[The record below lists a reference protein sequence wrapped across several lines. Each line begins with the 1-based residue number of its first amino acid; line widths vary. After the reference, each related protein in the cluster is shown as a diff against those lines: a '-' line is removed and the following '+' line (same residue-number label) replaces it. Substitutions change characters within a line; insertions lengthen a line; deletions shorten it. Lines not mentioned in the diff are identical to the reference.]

1 MPMPS
6 RRHLC
11 TTLPLSNQALV
22 LTAGVSFAI
31 LETTPRVVEPVET
44 TPGGRA
50 CRDHTP
56 GVRPCRDHTRVGRA
70 CQDHT
75 PGGRARRDH
84 RLARG
89 RCGASD
95 RGTSHQPGDVVAL
108 FARDL
113 TPVRLVAVDLA

>member
-31 LETTPRVVEPVET
+31 LETTPGGAEPVET
-44 TPGGRA
+44 TPRA
-50 CRDHTP
+50 
-56 GVRPCRDHTRVGRA
+56 VEPCRDH
-70 CQDHT
+70 
-75 PGGRARRDH
+75 
-84 RLARG
+84 RLPRG

-113 TPVRLVAVDLA
+113 TPVRLVAVDLAQQRAETGPVEDLDVVGIDQRRV

>member
-56 GVRPCRDHTRVGRA
+56 GGRA
-70 CQDHT
+70 CRDHT